1 MAHLAK
7 DMTRRKTDLLS
18 TPTDSP
24 ADTGNASTAE
34 RRGHSSRSARF
45 GIPIRGPE
53 DIPGLAPAPD
63 DVSASASVGA
73 PADRPVNSVD
83 HPTTEPAGPTPE
95 DAKKV
100 ELGAVRLLARREHSS
115 QELRRKLRARG
126 HDDKQV
132 DDVLAKLEAN
142 RLQSDERFT
151 GSFVTH
157 HARRG
162 QGPVRIRAELRQQGI
177 SEAQIEQH
185 LATAEQDWARLA
197 AEVRQRKFGAG
208 LPSTASER
216 AKQARFLQY
225 RGFNSDQIRAAL
237 DFDPDEDVEP

>member
-1 MAHLAK
+1 
-7 DMTRRKTDLLS
+7 MTRRKTDPL
-18 TPTDSP
+18 TPPTEIP
-24 ADTGNASTAE
+24 ADTAGESEAE
-34 RRGHSSRSARF
+34 RRGRSGRPVSF
-45 GIPIRGPE
+45 GIPIRGPQ
-53 DIPGLAPAPD
+53 DIPGLAVASDNIHAPAATDLHADRVSVAPD
-63 DVSASASVGA
+63 DPTAAS
-73 PADRPVNSVD
+73 P
-83 HPTTEPAGPTPE
+83 GPTQE

-100 ELGAVRLLARREHSS
+100 EIGAVRLLARREHSS

-126 HDDKQV
+126 HDGKQV
-132 DDVLAKLEAN
+132 DEVLAKLENN

-151 GSFVTH
+151 SSYVGH

-177 SEAQIEQH
+177 ADAQIEQQ
-185 LATAEQDWARLA
+185 LAAAEVDWVQLA

-208 LPSTASER
+208 LPRTASER

-237 DFDPDEDVEP
+237 DFDPELDVEP

>member
-1 MAHLAK
+1 
-7 DMTRRKTDLLS
+7 MTRRKTDPLS
-18 TPTDSP
+18 TPADAP
-24 ADTGNASTAE
+24 ADTVGGSLAD
-34 RRGHSSRSARF
+34 RRGHSGKRASF

-53 DIPGLAPAPD
+53 DIPGLAMAPD
-63 DVSASASVGA
+63 DAGA
-73 PADRPVNSVD
+73 PVTADGLTDRVSVAAD
-83 HPTTEPAGPTPE
+83 HLADEPPEPTQE

-100 ELGAVRLLARREHSS
+100 EISAVRLLARREHSS

-126 HDDKQV
+126 HDEKQV
-132 DDVLAKLEAN
+132 DDVLAKLEGN
-142 RLQSDERFT
+142 QLQSDERFT
-151 GSFVTH
+151 NSYVGH

-185 LATAEQDWARLA
+185 LATAGLDWARLA

-208 LPSTASER
+208 LPRTAGER